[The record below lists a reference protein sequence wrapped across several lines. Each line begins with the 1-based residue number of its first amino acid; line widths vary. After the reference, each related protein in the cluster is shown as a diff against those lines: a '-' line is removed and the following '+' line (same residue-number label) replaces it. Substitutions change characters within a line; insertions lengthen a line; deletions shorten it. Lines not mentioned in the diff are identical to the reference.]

1 VETLEVL
8 DDTCLLMGGPLV
20 VGQALFTGSFP
31 VVIGCHLQ
39 VRELLIVKNE
49 GRANA
54 AWLLEEGSVT
64 VQQGASM
71 VADSLT
77 IAENQTRQEYK
88 GPSLDMRGTATVIT
102 QLQTASL
109 RIVGGGDWTVQSGMF
124 LLQSSS
130 LEAGTVSLKNTARL
144 AGSSA
149 VLKAAMI
156 RAFSGGLSLTMDS
169 SSLALPMPMVRDI
182 SYAQPVQFAFVD
194 VPVAPQTPS
203 PIPSPDSP
211 APGASPVPSPATPA
225 LPPNTALLAW
235 TSFLAGGLMG
245 GVAVWFGMQ
254 YCCKRT
260 FYSAVP

>member
-1 VETLEVL
+1 
-8 DDTCLLMGGPLV
+8 M
-20 VGQALFTGSFP
+20 
-31 VVIGCHLQ
+31 
-39 VRELLIVKNE
+39 RELLIVKNE

-130 LEAGTVSLKNTARL
+130 LEVCSFCMKRNAPTEVGAQCARSPRFVPRFRGTQTIKHLHSTCGQALF
-144 AGSSA
+144 GSVHA
-149 VLKAAMI
+149 CH
-156 RAFSGGLSLTMDS
+156 T
-169 SSLALPMPMVRDI
+169 
-182 SYAQPVQFAFVD
+182 
-194 VPVAPQTPS
+194 
-203 PIPSPDSP
+203 
-211 APGASPVPSPATPA
+211 
-225 LPPNTALLAW
+225 
-235 TSFLAGGLMG
+235 
-245 GVAVWFGMQ
+245 
-254 YCCKRT
+254 
-260 FYSAVP
+260 